1 MDEKINLLG
10 GSADLTGS
18 NNTYV
23 KQMKV
28 VNKNNFDANYL
39 RVVLE
44 NIAWQKIVIIKN
56 ITKLYFF

>member
-28 VNKNNFDANYL
+28 VNKITLMPIIYIG
-39 RVVLE
+39 VLE
-44 NIAWQKIVIIKN
+44 NIAWRQQ
-56 ITKLYFF
+56 